1 MSSQVEIH
9 MKKIEIMVNC
19 YITSEC
25 LFVKDVEILI
35 IMNSH
40 GMYHLP
46 WKGWQE
52 IPRTKAVV
60 GCPSKFTGKGTRTSP
75 V

>member
-25 LFVKDVEILI
+25 FFVKDVEILI

-46 WKGWQE
+46 
-52 IPRTKAVV
+52 
-60 GCPSKFTGKGTRTSP
+60 
-75 V
+75 

>member
-9 MKKIEIMVNC
+9 TKKIEIMVNC

-46 WKGWQE
+46 
-52 IPRTKAVV
+52 
-60 GCPSKFTGKGTRTSP
+60 
-75 V
+75 